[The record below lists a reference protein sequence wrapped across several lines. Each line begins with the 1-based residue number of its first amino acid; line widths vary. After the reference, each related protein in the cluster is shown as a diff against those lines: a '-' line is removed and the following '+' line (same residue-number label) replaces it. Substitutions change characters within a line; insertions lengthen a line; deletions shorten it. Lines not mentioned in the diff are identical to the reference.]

1 MEKLNS
7 ILLIDD
13 DDINNYI
20 NVRLLHK
27 MNLVNDIA
35 TVHNGDQAIRYID
48 SIQEKGGKQPQL
60 ILLDLSMP
68 VMDGFDFLSAF
79 DKLDLPDKA
88 AISIAILTSSIYS
101 KDLTRL
107 KEFNIAGVLNKPLT
121 YPQIANLIS
130 QATGL
135 HQ

>member
-1 MEKLNS
+1 MEKIHS

-20 NVRLLHK
+20 NIRLLNK
-27 MNLVNDIA
+27 MDLVNDIA

-48 SIQEKGGKQPQL
+48 SIQEKGGNLPQL

-79 DKLDLPDKA
+79 EKMEFPNKES
-88 AISIAILTSSIYS
+88 ISIAILTSSIYS
-101 KDLTRL
+101 KDLSRL

-121 YPQIANLIS
+121 YKQIAELI
-130 QATGL
+130 
-135 HQ
+135 H